1 LNVFVA
7 STLQQ
12 RADGVHQ
19 PSSAQS
25 SLANTLRAGLRVNE
39 EWRDSNS
46 FVYTDP
52 RYDGMKFTF
61 SIFHQIEKWAKF

>member
-12 RADGVHQ
+12 RADVVPQ

-25 SLANTLRAGLRVNE
+25 SLASTLRAGLRVNE
-39 EWRDSNS
+39 EWRDSNNII
-46 FVYTDP
+46 YTDL
-52 RYDGMKFTF
+52 RFDGMKLNFFPF
-61 SIFHQIEKWAKF
+61 STK